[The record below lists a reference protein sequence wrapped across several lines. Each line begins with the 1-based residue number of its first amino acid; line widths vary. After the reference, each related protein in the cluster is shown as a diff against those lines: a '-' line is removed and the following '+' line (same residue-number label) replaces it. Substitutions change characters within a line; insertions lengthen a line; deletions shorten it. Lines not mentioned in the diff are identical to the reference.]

1 MRITYLLCFLLTLS
15 FSGFAFQTDIEAL
28 DTLLKVNENLQEEE
42 KPERPSLEGSIRKAQ
57 DFTIQL
63 NRMNFNLNRE
73 LDTLSLMED
82 MPDIERLVNVIQ
94 SRLED
99 QDSKINIRYLNEL
112 DNLLRNIRVQVG
124 DAERKV
130 TARTEELIEAKS
142 QLEEMKQSDLMKL
155 DLRDSS
161 ILPEY
166 QAALSQ
172 FRSRIIQTDSLLN
185 GQRILTAAFQTRI
198 SRMMIKISELS
209 IALDVERRSA
219 EAALLRKDI
228 NYLWEKKS
236 YEPNLNLS
244 SVFWESIRL
253 NEVILKRYIK
263 NHTGITIFLL
273 LVFIGF
279 SIWIKNSISKI
290 KQEKE
295 FAKIILE
302 RAHYVPK
309 FPILSGV
316 IIILPFIPFFYSNPT
331 ISFLTVLLWIAVLVV
346 TVMLRSSFPSGLF
359 RLWLMFVF
367 IFFIYTVSNLYRDT
381 NFSERWYLLFL
392 SMIGIYLAV
401 KIVRFKENNP
411 ELLPN
416 LIDKL
421 VKLYIGLQVFSILA
435 NIFGRFS
442 LSKLLGVAATLS
454 FAQAIGL
461 YLFVQIVME
470 VIYLQIEVRRKSE
483 NDFTSYIDFH
493 GIQTRV
499 KRTLYGVA
507 SLIWVYYFLDNLS
520 LLDLFIDQAGIL
532 LTTER
537 SLFNTKFTYGNIVVF
552 VVIVYV
558 ASLLANNIAYFAT
571 IKDQQQAN
579 LREKRLGSSILLIR
593 LGVLSLGFL
602 LAIGASGIGFEKIAI
617 VLGAL
622 TLGIS
627 FGLQT
632 IVNNLVS
639 GVILA
644 FEKPIQVGD
653 NIEVGGR
660 MGTVKDVGIRA
671 SKIQGYDGS
680 EIIIPNGDLLSQ
692 HLINWTLSDKKRRV
706 ELLIGVSYGS
716 DIDLVTDLI
725 SRQLALDE
733 ILKNPEPRVYLQN
746 FADSAIEFRVLFWVE
761 NFDTWVLIRNA
772 VMRGTFKSFKEH
784 GVEIP
789 FPQRDLNFKNFPAVL
804 DEKVKSVEELNEI
817 EKLKK
822 LKEEKN
828 KGDEKSQ

>member
-1 MRITYLLCFLLTLS
+1 
-15 FSGFAFQTDIEAL
+15 
-28 DTLLKVNENLQEEE
+28 
-42 KPERPSLEGSIRKAQ
+42 
-57 DFTIQL
+57 
-63 NRMNFNLNRE
+63 
-73 LDTLSLMED
+73 
-82 MPDIERLVNVIQ
+82 
-94 SRLED
+94 
-99 QDSKINIRYLNEL
+99 
-112 DNLLRNIRVQVG
+112 
-124 DAERKV
+124 
-130 TARTEELIEAKS
+130 
-142 QLEEMKQSDLMKL
+142 
-155 DLRDSS
+155 
-161 ILPEY
+161 
-166 QAALSQ
+166 
-172 FRSRIIQTDSLLN
+172 
-185 GQRILTAAFQTRI
+185 
-198 SRMMIKISELS
+198 
-209 IALDVERRSA
+209 
-219 EAALLRKDI
+219 
-228 NYLWEKKS
+228 
-236 YEPNLNLS
+236 
-244 SVFWESIRL
+244 
-253 NEVILKRYIK
+253 
-263 NHTGITIFLL
+263 
-273 LVFIGF
+273 
-279 SIWIKNSISKI
+279 
-290 KQEKE
+290 
-295 FAKIILE
+295 
-302 RAHYVPK
+302 
-309 FPILSGV
+309 
-316 IIILPFIPFFYSNPT
+316 
-331 ISFLTVLLWIAVLVV
+331 
-346 TVMLRSSFPSGLF
+346 
-359 RLWLMFVF
+359 
-367 IFFIYTVSNLYRDT
+367 
-381 NFSERWYLLFL
+381 
-392 SMIGIYLAV
+392 
-401 KIVRFKENNP
+401 
-411 ELLPN
+411 
-416 LIDKL
+416 
-421 VKLYIGLQVFSILA
+421 
-435 NIFGRFS
+435 
-442 LSKLLGVAATLS
+442 
-454 FAQAIGL
+454 
-461 YLFVQIVME
+461 
-470 VIYLQIEVRRKSE
+470 
-483 NDFTSYIDFH
+483 
-493 GIQTRV
+493 
-499 KRTLYGVA
+499 
-507 SLIWVYYFLDNLS
+507 
-520 LLDLFIDQAGIL
+520 
-532 LTTER
+532 
-537 SLFNTKFTYGNIVVF
+537 
-552 VVIVYV
+552 
-558 ASLLANNIAYFAT
+558 
-571 IKDQQQAN
+571 
-579 LREKRLGSSILLIR
+579 

>member
-1 MRITYLLCFLLTLS
+1 MRIIFLFCFLLLLS
-15 FSGFAFQTDIEAL
+15 FQGFAFQTDIEVL
-28 DTLLKVNENLQEEE
+28 DTLLKVNEKLQEEE

-130 TARTEELIEAKS
+130 TARTEELIGAKS
-142 QLEEMKQSDLMKL
+142 QLEDMKQSDLMKL

-172 FRSRIIQTDSLLN
+172 FRDRIAQTDSLLN

-228 NYLWEKKS
+228 NFIWEKKS

-244 SVFWESIRL
+244 TVFWESIRL

-263 NHTGITIFLL
+263 NHIGMTIFLM
-273 LVFIGF
+273 LVFVGF
-279 SIWIKNSISKI
+279 SIWIKNLISKI
-290 KQEKE
+290 RGEKE

-316 IIILPFIPFFYSNPT
+316 IILLPFIPFFYTNPT

-822 LKEEKN
+822 LKEEED

>member
-1 MRITYLLCFLLTLS
+1 MRIIFLFCFSLLLS
-15 FSGFAFQTDIEAL
+15 FQGIAFQAEVEAL
-28 DTLLKVNENLQEEE
+28 DTLLKVNEAIQEEQ

-130 TARTEELIEAKS
+130 TARTEELIGAKS
-142 QLEEMKQSDLMKL
+142 QLEDMKQSDLMKL

-172 FRSRIIQTDSLLN
+172 FRDRIAQTDSLLN

-228 NYLWEKKS
+228 NFIWEKKS

-244 SVFWESIRL
+244 AVFWESIRL

-263 NHTGITIFLL
+263 NHIGMTIFLM
-273 LVFIGF
+273 LVFVGF
-279 SIWIKNSISKI
+279 SIWIKNLISKI
-290 KQEKE
+290 RGEKE

-316 IIILPFIPFFYSNPT
+316 IILLPFIPFFYTNPT

-392 SMIGIYLAV
+392 SLIGIYLAV

-442 LSKLLGVAATLS
+442 LSKLLGAAATLS

-499 KRTLYGVA
+499 KRTLYGIA

-520 LLDLFIDQAGIL
+520 LLDLFMDQAGVL

-725 SRQLALDE
+725 SKQLALDE

-772 VMRGTFKSFKEH
+772 VMRGIFKSFKEH

-822 LKEEKN
+822 LKEEEDK
-828 KGDEKSQ
+828 DEEKS

>member
-1 MRITYLLCFLLTLS
+1 MRIIFLFCFSLLLS
-15 FSGFAFQTDIEAL
+15 FQGIAFQAEVEAL
-28 DTLLKVNENLQEEE
+28 DTLLKVNEAIQEEQ

-142 QLEEMKQSDLMKL
+142 QLEDMKQSDLMKL

-172 FRSRIIQTDSLLN
+172 FRDRITQTDSLLN

-228 NYLWEKKS
+228 NFIWEKKS

-244 SVFWESIRL
+244 AVFWESIRL

-263 NHTGITIFLL
+263 NHIGMTIFLM
-273 LVFIGF
+273 LVFVGF
-279 SIWIKNSISKI
+279 SIWIKNLISKI
-290 KQEKE
+290 RGEKE

-316 IIILPFIPFFYSNPT
+316 IILLPFIPFFYTNPT

-461 YLFVQIVME
+461 YLFVQIIME
-470 VIYLQIEVRRKSE
+470 VIYLQIEVKRKSE

-499 KRTLYGVA
+499 KRTLYGIA

-520 LLDLFIDQAGIL
+520 LLDLFMDQAGVL

-725 SRQLALDE
+725 SKQLALDE

-772 VMRGTFKSFKEH
+772 VMRGIFKSFKEH

-822 LKEEKN
+822 LKEEED
-828 KGDEKSQ
+828 KGDEKRK